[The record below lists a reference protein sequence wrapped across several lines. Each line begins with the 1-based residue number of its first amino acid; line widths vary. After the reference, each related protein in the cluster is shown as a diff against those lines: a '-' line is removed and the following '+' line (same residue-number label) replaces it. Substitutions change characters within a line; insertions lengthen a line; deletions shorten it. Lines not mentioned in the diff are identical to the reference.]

1 MSVRIG
7 GKIVAGGVS
16 KDGLAKTDFSNI
28 TNESRN
34 VVNWSTNAT
43 NCLKRKTPQN
53 ISLELKKT
61 EGSNLYAW
69 YELFN
74 EDNKIYSKTE
84 TVVVGDYLYT
94 SDNVSF
100 CRVSE
105 VVSESEIN
113 VITNEDESIMSFVRD
128 SMNDIINETI
138 SLISKAG
145 SKVCVPNGK
154 NADGSNKFDEVTVV
168 SDITN
173 TTTGAGEKMFLS
185 VYNNGGHLFAGYTT
199 GGTVTER
206 PVSPIN
212 YVLYYNTTTNK
223 VEFYNGS
230 TWISNCSFP
239 ISLYTRGSTGATSID
254 QVFNT
259 VGYIGSTAFALP
271 NITILI
277 PNRRNADGSL
287 NNLELVTDKVS
298 ISEIPE
304 KETTYH
310 VFLDQ
315 LGNLGFWETDSTY
328 TNYYP
333 TPTTGK
339 NWLVYDEDLNVYRES
354 NNGGEYYDKFICII
368 GTLSNK
374 KVKSF
379 KIKNVLRFVDYSD
392 YDTLFD
398 NRIRVV
404 STPPVEAEANT
415 YYFITG

>member
-28 TNESRN
+28 TKESRN

-53 ISLELKKT
+53 ISLELKKS

-69 YELFN
+69 YDLFN
-74 EDNKIYSKTE
+74 EDNKMYSKTE
-84 TVVVGDYLYT
+84 TVVIGDYLYT

-113 VITNEDESIMSFVRD
+113 VITNEDETIMSFVRD
-128 SMNDIINETI
+128 STNDIINETI

-145 SKVCVPNGK
+145 SKLYVPNGK
-154 NADGSNKFDEVTVV
+154 NADGSNKFDEVTIEN
-168 SDITN
+168 DIVKTDWGN
-173 TTTGAGEKMFLS
+173 ITG
-185 VYNNGGHLFAGYTT
+185 
-199 GGTVTER
+199 
-206 PVSPIN
+206 
-212 YVLYYNTTTNK
+212 YVLLLVKNSRDYIYATNCESGTSTDVVGGGYYRTNENYIYPNNDSSLDK
-223 VEFYNGS
+223 Y
-230 TWISNCSFP
+230 SFP
-239 ISLYTRGSTGATSID
+239 IGSLHLTDGTPDSKI

-259 VGYIGSTAFALP
+259 VGYVGSTAFALP
-271 NITILI
+271 NLTILI

-304 KETTYH
+304 EETTYH

-333 TPTTGK
+333 TPTIGK

-404 STPPVEAEANT
+404 STSPVEAEDNT
-415 YYFITG
+415 YYYVTG

>member
-34 VVNWSTNAT
+34 VLNWSTNAT

-53 ISLELKKT
+53 ITLELKRC

-69 YELFN
+69 YDLFN
-74 EDNKIYSKTE
+74 EENKMYSKTE

-113 VITNEDESIMSFVRD
+113 VIANEDETIMSFVRD
-128 SMNDIINETI
+128 STNDIINETI
-138 SLISKAG
+138 SLILKTG
-145 SKVCVPNGK
+145 SKVYVPNGK
-154 NADGSNKFDEVTVV
+154 NADGSDRFDEVVV
-168 SDITN
+168 ENDVVKTDWGNITGEVLLLVKNSGDYIYATNCESGTSTDIVGGGYYRTSEN
-173 TTTGAGEKMFLS
+173 
-185 VYNNGGHLFAGYTT
+185 YIYPNNDSSLDKY
-199 GGTVTER
+199 
-206 PVSPIN
+206 
-212 YVLYYNTTTNK
+212 
-223 VEFYNGS
+223 
-230 TWISNCSFP
+230 SFP
-239 ISLYTRGSTGATSID
+239 IGLMHLTDGTPDSKI

-259 VGYIGSTAFALP
+259 VGYVGSTAFALP
-271 NITILI
+271 NITVLI
-277 PNRRNADGSL
+277 PNRRNEDGSL

-304 KETTYH
+304 KETNYH

-333 TPTTGK
+333 TTTTGK

-374 KVKSF
+374 EVKSF

-415 YYFITG
+415 YYYVTG